1 MVKLNVFSG
10 SFRIKAVGIKAIFP
24 HMSAFCNHLSIL
36 IYRTN
41 SPMGRTD
48 VHHVLLCQEMPILGF
63 LADQSTHKHQDF
75 SLEAIPSKRNT
86 SYSSV
91 IRQSFDVAYQ
101 AISLSYL
108 SELIRAISSSVHNAV
123 NLKATTAFKHRNA
136 RRFSFGAKN
145 AVLDPGLRGF
155 ADVRETSYENES
167 GFADVREGRRMK
179 TKAFLLS

>member
-1 MVKLNVFSG
+1 MVFSG

-123 NLKATTAFKHRNA
+123 NLKATTASNTETL
-136 RRFSFGAKN
+136 G
-145 AVLDPGLRGF
+145 GF
-155 ADVRETSYENES
+155 HLAPKTPSSIQVYAALLTSRETSYENES